1 MLGKR
6 RSEML
11 AFLSE
16 TNAFSKYKQ
25 LSGELVTLRADIT
38 SLERQRGFVHRLQE
52 LRSDIRA
59 LAEERGRL
67 QTQIEAAV
75 DAKSA
80 DKDSLFSAIRLYF
93 NEIVEEVLDRKALL
107 SVAVNQFGHLEF
119 KAEMLDEAGNAT
131 SADLGHTYK
140 KLLCIAFDMAVLR
153 AHLDEKFPRFA
164 CHDGVFESLDN
175 RKKENLLKVIRDYT
189 SLGIQSIITLIDSD
203 LPPRDEKGGQVFDPG
218 EIVLLLHDEDERG
231 RLFEDAAVAATCA
244 GRWPRSPWR
253 VRPISATR
261 PTPPIFALRRHPI
274 ARRSLAA
281 WLALAAFGRAPGA
294 SSAADL
300 ELADQRGELGGLVRH
315 RSAGGGRF
323 LRRRGVLLRH
333 LVHVADG
340 GIDLVEVAR
349 LLLGAHR
356 DRFHHLI
363 DLVDLGEDALQRLAG
378 LADQRH
384 ALAHLRFRGGDE
396 RLDLLGGLGR
406 ALGERPHLGGDDGE
420 AAAASD
426 TVL

>member
-1 MLGKR
+1 MHYAKEAELGEKEEIARTIKQELGGSVEDASKIDGILLLKQQEVEKKQRLLDAFDFRSQDKAQTKQLVEDVDDRIATLNARRYSQMQNRKKILASLEEDQIFFRPDDAKRLFDEVGVVFDGQIKRDFQQLIAFNRANTDERHDYLVEERAEIEADLKQINNELNMLGKR

-80 DKDSLFSAIRLYF
+80 DKDSLFSAICLYF

-153 AHLDEKFPRFA
+153 AHIDEKFPRFA

-175 RKKENLLKVIRDYT
+175 RKKENLLKVNQR
-189 SLGIQSIITLIDSD
+189 
-203 LPPRDEKGGQVFDPG
+203 
-218 EIVLLLHDEDERG
+218 LHKSWYPVDHNVD
-231 RLFEDAAVAATCA
+231 RL
-244 GRWPRSPWR
+244 R
-253 VRPISATR
+253 
-261 PTPPIFALRRHPI
+261 
-274 ARRSLAA
+274 
-281 WLALAAFGRAPGA
+281 
-294 SSAADL
+294 SSA
-300 ELADQRGELGGLVRH
+300 
-315 RSAGGGRF
+315 S
-323 LRRRGVLLRH
+323 
-333 LVHVADG
+333 
-340 GIDLVEVAR
+340 
-349 LLLGAHR
+349 
-356 DRFHHLI
+356 
-363 DLVDLGEDALQRLAG
+363 
-378 LADQRH
+378 
-384 ALAHLRFRGGDE
+384 
-396 RLDLLGGLGR
+396 
-406 ALGERPHLGGDDGE
+406 
-420 AAAASD
+420 
-426 TVL
+426 